1 MPAPERDTPELSPF
15 PRLPASL
22 RARPPAAT
30 AVAPLY
36 LRPFGQD
43 AGDLEID
50 FRRARPLL
58 VTAVLALCA
67 QTAEGG
73 RLDDEFLWNL
83 PVSTRIEC
91 LLTLA
96 THGGREPL
104 LVPLCCPQAACAQP
118 CEVELTLAELGGLRE
133 RDGGSERFRVRRG
146 AEELW
151 VRKPTGGDQLSWL
164 NCRFADGAEA
174 LEAMVGAL
182 AVDRAGAPFGAGR
195 LDGTWARAFDE
206 TLDEFDPLVN
216 FSFTARCPE
225 CGVEAA
231 HEVDLEGLALGLL
244 RQEQQRLLLTVHRL
258 ASHYHWSEAQIFSVP
273 HWRRSHYLALIE
285 REVRR

>member
-1 MPAPERDTPELSPF
+1 MPAHERDTPQLSPF

-22 RARPPAAT
+22 RGAPPAA
-30 AVAPLY
+30 ADPLF

-43 AGDLEID
+43 AGDLGVD
-50 FRRARPLL
+50 FRRLRPLV

-73 RLDDEFLWNL
+73 KLDEEFLWNL

-91 LLTLA
+91 LLALA
-96 THGGREPL
+96 THGGREQL
-104 LVPLCCPQAACAQP
+104 LVQLRCPQEICAQA

-133 RDGGSERFRVRRG
+133 RDGGSERFKVRRG

-151 VRKPTGGDQLSWL
+151 VRKPTGGDQLRWL
-164 NCRFADGAEA
+164 GGRFADGAEA
-174 LEAMVGAL
+174 LEMMVGAL
-182 AVDRAGAPFGAGR
+182 AVDGRGAPLGSDR
-195 LDGTWARAFDE
+195 LDGGWARAFDE

-216 FSFTARCPE
+216 FSVTARCPD

-231 HEVDLEGLALGLL
+231 HEVDLEALALGLL

-258 ASHYHWSEAQIFSVP
+258 ASHYHWSESQIFSVP

-285 REVRR
+285 REFRR